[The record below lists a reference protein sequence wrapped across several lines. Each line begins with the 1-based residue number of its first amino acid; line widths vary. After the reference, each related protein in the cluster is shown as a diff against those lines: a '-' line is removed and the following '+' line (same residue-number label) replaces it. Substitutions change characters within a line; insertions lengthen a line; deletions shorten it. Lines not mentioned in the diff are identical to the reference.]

1 MKRVSNW
8 LIPVLVLGALG
19 FVVLGVNQAGFSQ
32 ETPVPIPT
40 PAQPKIGVVNMVKV
54 FGEYKKTK
62 EYEKL
67 LENDK
72 RKEELKIQEIEK
84 EIKVLVDEIEA
95 LDKYGEL
102 RREKNE
108 RLAILSAQREYRA
121 KNWNNW
127 IKNKVNKHTVTIYNE
142 IRDAI
147 DEYGQDQGYTCILK
161 ADPKLELEPE
171 ESASEKIN
179 IRSVLYHDPAIDL
192 TEEIIKSLNGE

>member
-1 MKRVSNW
+1 MKRVGNW

-32 ETPVPIPT
+32 ETPVPA

-72 RKEELKIQEIEK
+72 KKEELKIQDIEK

-95 LDKYGEL
+95 LDKYSEL
-102 RREKNE
+102 RREKSE
-108 RLAILSAQREYRA
+108 HLAVLSSQREYRA

-127 IKNKVNKHTVTIYNE
+127 IKNKVNKHTVTLYNE
-142 IRDAI
+142 IRDVI
-147 DEYGQDQGYTCILK
+147 YKYGKDHGYTCIFK

-179 IRSVLYHDPAIDL
+179 IRSVLYHDQAIDL
-192 TEEIIKSLNGE
+192 TEEIIEFLNGE

>member
-1 MKRVSNW
+1 MKKVGNW

-19 FVVLGVNQAGFSQ
+19 FIVLGVNQAGFSQ
-32 ETPVPIPT
+32 DTPVPNPI

-72 RKEELKIQEIEK
+72 KKEELKIQEIEK
-84 EIKVLVDEIEA
+84 EIKVLIDEIEA
-95 LDKYGEL
+95 LDRYSEL

-108 RLAILSAQREYRA
+108 RLAVLSAQREYRA

-142 IRDAI
+142 IREAVDK
-147 DEYGQDQGYTCILK
+147 YGKDQGYICIFK
-161 ADPKLELEPE
+161 ADPELELEPE

-179 IRSVLYHDPAIDL
+179 MRAVLYYDQSINL
-192 TEEIIKSLNGE
+192 TEEIIQVLNKE